1 MSLVYKMMKQFLQLG
16 MLVMIMVQPIYPWC
30 RSLASAQVHHEGCL
44 EKCGNVEIPYPFG
57 ITESC
62 YLNSDFL
69 VSCRDN
75 ASVGS
80 FPLYLGED
88 PTMNITNISL
98 DGQLTLP
105 TFIGKDCYYR
115 NGSHNRNESNGARLI
130 LPYNFRVSNTQNK
143 LFAIG
148 CDTFAVIQ
156 SAGDAERGCSS
167 ICGNQSF
174 NDIVYGD
181 GTCSGLG
188 CCQTTIPKNIL
199 SYTVSVTSFNDH
211 TKIWEHNPCS
221 YVFVAE
227 NKSFTFSEGDL
238 MNLNNRDMVPTILD
252 WAIGNSTCE
261 NVTNYPSDFACRNNS
276 RCVDSTNGPG
286 YRCMCLDGYKGN
298 PYMPGGCKDI
308 DECAETLDPCGRNT
322 CVNTIGNYTCTC
334 NEGYEGHAE
343 RDGGGCQKTLKAKAP
358 VIAITVGIVVGI
370 AAFLIVGSW
379 IYWGYNKRKDLLR
392 RQRFFEQNG
401 GLMLRRELS
410 GKEGYTETAKIF
422 TANELKQ
429 ATNNFDDS
437 RIIGRGGFGTV
448 YKGILEDDKVI
459 AIKKSKVMNQDQIEQ
474 FINEVIV
481 LSQINHRNVV
491 RLLGCCLETEV
502 PLLVYEYVSNG
513 TLHEHIHEKKNPSE
527 VLSWENRLRIAAE
540 VAGVLAYLHSE
551 AVVPIVHRDIKCT
564 NILLDDNCTA
574 KVSDFGASRLVPI
587 DQDMLST
594 MVQGTIGYL
603 DPEYLHTSQ
612 LTEKSDVYS
621 FGVVLVELM
630 TGKKA
635 LAFDRSEEERCL
647 AMLFIL
653 SMKNDKLF
661 LIIEDGL
668 ANDGNKNQIQEA
680 ANLALACLRVL
691 GDERPSMRHL
701 ASELNGLLLTGR
713 IHPWIDATACSKESE
728 HENEHLLGR
737 QLRDG
742 YHPSDATSCNTS
754 ACYDSIT
761 DQVVISV
768 GNGR

>member
-1 MSLVYKMMKQFLQLG
+1 MMKQLQVV
-16 MLVMIMVQPIYPWC
+16 MLLLVITIQPIFPWYN
-30 RSLASAQVHHEGCL
+30 RPLASAQVHHEGCL
-44 EKCGNVEIPYPFG
+44 EKCGNVEVPFPFG
-57 ITESC
+57 TTDGC
-62 YLNSDFL
+62 YLNPDFFMNCTQN
-69 VSCRDN
+69 S
-75 ASVGS
+75 AGS
-80 FPLYLGED
+80 PELHFGSLTDDVINLSLY
-88 PTMNITNISL
+88 
-98 DGQLTLP
+98 GQLTMM
-105 TFIGKDCYYR
+105 TYIGKDCYYS
-115 NGSHNRNESNGARLI
+115 NGSRDLNKSQYAQLRV
-130 LPYNFRVSNTQNK
+130 PYFRVSNTQNK

-148 CDTFAVIQ
+148 CDTHAVVQ
-156 SAGDAERGCSS
+156 AGYDALTA
-167 ICGNQSF
+167 CGSLCGKQGLH
-174 NDIVYGD
+174 DIVYD

-188 CCQTTIPKNIL
+188 CCQSTIPKNIFN
-199 SYTVSVTSFNDH
+199 YTVSAQSYRNH
-211 TKIWEHNPCS
+211 SEIWEYNPCS

-227 NKSFTFSEGDL
+227 NSYYNFSEGDL
-238 MNLNNRDMVPTILD
+238 QNGRNISEVPTVID
-252 WAIGNSTCE
+252 WAIGSSTCE
-261 NVTNYPSDFACRNNS
+261 NARNSADFACRNNS
-276 RCVDSTNGPG
+276 KCVDSTNGPG
-286 YRCMCLDGYKGN
+286 YRCSCKEGYKGN
-298 PYMPGGCKDI
+298 PYVPNGCQDI
-308 DECAETLDPCGRNT
+308 DECVEKLNPCGGNT
-322 CVNTIGNYTCTC
+322 CENKVGNYTCKC
-334 NEGYEGHAE
+334 NDGYEGHAD
-343 RDGGGCQKTLKAKAP
+343 RNGKGCIRIQQTLKDKLP
-358 VIAITVGIVVGI
+358 LIEITVGISVGL

-379 IYWGYNKRKDLLR
+379 LYWGYNKRKQLLR

-401 GLMLRRELS
+401 GLMLRKELS

-429 ATNNFDDS
+429 ATNNFDES

-448 YKGILEDDKVI
+448 YKGILEDEKVI
-459 AIKKSKVMNQDQIEQ
+459 AIKKSKVMDQDQIEQ

-513 TLHEHIHEKKNPSE
+513 TLHEHIHEKKKNSSE
-527 VLSWENRLRIAAE
+527 VLSWEIRLRIAAE

-551 AVVPIVHRDIKCT
+551 ASVPIVHRDIKCT

-635 LAFDRSEEERCL
+635 LAFDRPEEERCL

-661 LIIEDGL
+661 SIIEDDL
-668 ANDGNKNQIQEA
+668 VNDGNKNQIQEA
-680 ANLALACLRVL
+680 ANLALACLRVV

-701 ASELNGLLLTGR
+701 TSELHGLLLTGN
-713 IHPWIDATACSKESE
+713 HPWIDAITCSE
-728 HENEHLLGR
+728 ENEHESVHLLGG
-737 QLRDG
+737 Q
-742 YHPSDATSCNTS
+742 YHESSDDTASCNTT

-761 DQVVISV
+761 NHIVLSV
-768 GNGR
+768 GDCR